1 MISERPLTCHWICL
15 VFCVITMKIKLSFS
29 MLEVIFLIRHCLSSY
44 ILDDFNFWSN
54 TYHWMIALFVMYNN
68 YLLVV
73 VIQTNGKISLATR
86 SLLELERY
94 ICEIYQDD
102 VEKCNICKKLCL
114 KVGHLKSIVL
124 DMTYSLANCL
134 ICSQSTLPWL
144 ILFEY
149 HCLLIVNW

>member
-1 MISERPLTCHWICL
+1 
-15 VFCVITMKIKLSFS
+15 
-29 MLEVIFLIRHCLSSY
+29 
-44 ILDDFNFWSN
+44 
-54 TYHWMIALFVMYNN
+54 MIALFVLYNN

-124 DMTYSLANCL
+124 DMASSLAKCL
-134 ICSQSTLPWL
+134 ICSLSTLPWL

-149 HCLLIVNW
+149 HCLLIVDKSKTMNKSCFVEKVMLFARYLRYWTRWCYLSKTLL